1 MAVCVS
7 SPSQDRGEM
16 LNLSSALRLQQ
27 GLQTAGTTGG
37 LQNLRNFNN
46 QDFEHLRSLCL
57 SQGLLFEDD
66 IFPADTSSIGPNLL
80 PKDKLQQIEWKRPR
94 VSFMSPGVLYYCCWM
109 WVLMPSSWGK
119 EVCAKQENW
128 AQGEHW
134 ERNTERK
141 HPCCGTCG
149 RKLTYWQHLLH
160 V

>member
-1 MAVCVS
+1 
-7 SPSQDRGEM
+7 M

-94 VSFMSPGVLYYCCWM
+94 VSFMSPVVLYYCCWM
-109 WVLMPSSWGK
+109 WVLMPSS
-119 EVCAKQENW
+119 
-128 AQGEHW
+128 
-134 ERNTERK
+134 
-141 HPCCGTCG
+141 
-149 RKLTYWQHLLH
+149 
-160 V
+160 